1 MYRRQSRPAWPEPFR
16 VLGLMSRRLE
26 VGLALVMVFVLGGCG
41 STAPSE
47 VVIGAVYPL
56 SGGQAA
62 TGADIQHGL
71 EMAAEIIN
79 GKYDLDLPLARE
91 EGLPNL
97 KGAKI
102 KLVFADHAGNADQ
115 GAAEATRLIE
125 QEKAV
130 ALIGA
135 YNSSVTTQASQSAE
149 AAGVPFLNPEST
161 AASLT
166 QRGFKWF
173 FRTTADDTIF
183 VQNFF
188 DFLADLQSKKGVSP
202 SSLVVVYENSSFG
215 TGVGLLEMQVA
226 PQAGWTVAADVA
238 YAAKATNVDQEVTQI
253 KNSGAAVLMQTSYEQ
268 DAILFMQTYKAQGYR
283 PEAILAMDAGF
294 ISPAF
299 IKTLGADAD
308 YVISREV
315 WASGLGQVKPI
326 IRQVN
331 DMYRAKYGADLT
343 GNSARAFTGLMVM
356 ADAINR
362 AGSIEPGKI
371 RQALLATDMPAGQLI
386 MPWDGVKFDPAT
398 GQNTLAKGIIV
409 QIQGG
414 AYQTIWPWDLAT
426 ADLIWPMP
434 GWGQSR

>member
-1 MYRRQSRPAWPEPFR
+1 MRRSALQVMGA
-16 VLGLMSRRLE
+16 
-26 VGLALVMVFVLGGCG
+26 LALVMAIAIGGCG
-41 STAPSE
+41 STAPAE
-47 VVIGAVYPL
+47 VAIGAIYPL
-56 SGGQAA
+56 SGSQAA

-79 GKYDLDLPLARE
+79 GKYDLDLPLAQA

-97 KGAKI
+97 NGAKI

-125 QEKAV
+125 QDKVV

-149 AAGVPFLNPEST
+149 AAQVPFLNPEST

-188 DFLADLQSKKGVSP
+188 DFLADLQARKGVAP
-202 SSLVVVYENSSFG
+202 SSVAVVYENSTFG
-215 TGVGLLEMQVA
+215 TGVGQLEVQRA
-226 PQAGWTVAADVA
+226 PQAGWTVVADVP
-238 YAAKATNVDQEVTQI
+238 YSAKATNVDQEVTQI
-253 KNSGAAVLMQTSYEQ
+253 SNSGATVLMQTSYEQ
-268 DAILFMQTYKAQGYR
+268 DAILFMQTYKAQSYR

-315 WASGLGQVKPI
+315 WASDLGKAKPI
-326 IRQVN
+326 IQQVN
-331 DMYRAKYGADLT
+331 DLFRQKYGADLT
-343 GNSARAFTGLMVM
+343 GNSARAFTGLMVL

-362 AGSIEPGKI
+362 AGSTEPDKI
-371 RQALLATDMPAGQLI
+371 RQALLATDMPAAQLI

-409 QIQGG
+409 QIQEQ
-414 AYQTIWPWDLAT
+414 AYYTVWPWDLAA

-434 GWGQSR
+434 GWGQ

>member
-1 MYRRQSRPAWPEPFR
+1 MYRRQPRPAWPEPFR

-26 VGLALVMVFVLGGCG
+26 VGLALVMVFLLGGCG

-102 KLVFADHAGNADQ
+102 KLIFADHAGNADQ

-188 DFLADLQSKKGVSP
+188 DFSSPRRVSAHP
-202 SSLVVVYENSSFG
+202 HWRSS
-215 TGVGLLEMQVA
+215 M
-226 PQAGWTVAADVA
+226 
-238 YAAKATNVDQEVTQI
+238 
-253 KNSGAAVLMQTSYEQ
+253 
-268 DAILFMQTYKAQGYR
+268 
-283 PEAILAMDAGF
+283 
-294 ISPAF
+294 
-299 IKTLGADAD
+299 KTA
-308 YVISREV
+308 R
-315 WASGLGQVKPI
+315 
-326 IRQVN
+326 
-331 DMYRAKYGADLT
+331 
-343 GNSARAFTGLMVM
+343 SARVWGCWKCRSHPRPGGLWLPT
-356 ADAINR
+356 
-362 AGSIEPGKI
+362 S
-371 RQALLATDMPAGQLI
+371 
-386 MPWDGVKFDPAT
+386 
-398 GQNTLAKGIIV
+398 
-409 QIQGG
+409 
-414 AYQTIWPWDLAT
+414 
-426 ADLIWPMP
+426 PMRP
-434 GWGQSR
+434 RRPMWTRR